1 MKTVRTYQNI
11 NDALLDQSWL
21 ESNGIES
28 LIPDEVTAS
37 SSLPHLSVYSGIRL
51 QVKESDYEAAL
62 NLLPEETSPKETKKN
77 EGNEKE
83 KAPEIIT
90 LKWFK
95 LTIGADLTLFILSIL
110 LGYIHMS
117 QTPENILRYAS
128 DQYYSYELG
137 MLSYYSYWPLVVPSI
152 IASVGLLCRKAW
164 SRFLYISVWV
174 VGISSSLFSSA
185 FFLYPS
191 GAFLGSISTLLGGF
205 VCCMIYFTNASE
217 YFKKKGSEPAGIV
230 NGGAAPR
237 RD

>member
-62 NLLPEETSPKETKKN
+62 KLLPDEPSPEETEKKE
-77 EGNEKE
+77 GSEKE
-83 KAPEIIT
+83 QAPEIIT

-95 LTIGADLTLFILSIL
+95 LTIGADLTFYILSIL

-137 MLSYYSYWPLVVPSI
+137 MLSYYGYWPLVVLSI
-152 IASVGLLCRKAW
+152 IASVGLFCRKAW
-164 SRFLYISVWV
+164 ARLLYISVWA
-174 VGISSSLFSSA
+174 VGISLSLFSSA

-217 YFKKKGSEPAGIV
+217 YFKTKGANQAEVATP
-230 NGGAAPR
+230 
-237 RD
+237 